1 MTFDLS
7 RMQMI
12 YSAIIASI
20 DNGEFA
26 DVDSA
31 IVAMVLDLNDLA
43 LASITELQTKNA
55 RIAELENACRSVGA
69 H

>member
-26 DVDSA
+26 DVDSQ

-43 LASITELQTKNA
+43 LASITELQMKNG